1 MYKVLVIDD
10 EINITKT
17 IKEVLEDYGFSVITL
32 NEGSNTLG
40 ILNVEDVDLVLLDLL
55 MPSVNGIEILKEI
68 RKQFPMLPVVMI
80 SGHGTISSTVECIK
94 LGAFDFIEKPISI
107 DKLVSTV
114 KNALKF
120 RELEFEKS
128 SYWSEYKLVGESEHT
143 RNVLEL
149 IDKIA
154 DSDASVLIT
163 GENGVGKEVVARLIH
178 LKSSRRGEPFVD
190 INCAAIPETL
200 IESEL
205 FGYERGAFTGAI
217 SSKKGKIESANGG
230 TLFLDEIAEM
240 PLSLQSKLLRVLQ
253 EKFVYR
259 LGSNKGVQVDVRFIF
274 STNRDLKTLVKEGKF
289 REDLYYRINVIPIHI
304 LPLRERKEDI
314 IPIAVYY
321 LNAFSTKYG
330 KKGMEFSDEV
340 KEVFLRYSWPGNVR
354 ELRNIVERL
363 VIMSKGGRITLDE
376 VREYTSEIL
385 VGGYT
390 KDGINFDLPY
400 RDAKSQFEKIYFQR
414 MIAKVGNSITELSKA
429 TGLDRTYLYRKL
441 ESLGIQ
447 PEEVK

>member
-1 MYKVLVIDD
+1 MYKVLVVDD

-200 IESEL
+200 MESEL

-304 LPLRERKEDI
+304 IPLRERKEDI

-447 PEEVK
+447 PEEIK

>member
-1 MYKVLVIDD
+1 MYEILVVDD

-80 SGHGTISSTVECIK
+80 SGHGTISSTVECMK

-200 IESEL
+200 MESEL

-304 LPLRERKEDI
+304 IPLRERKEDI

-340 KEVFLRYSWPGNVR
+340 KEVFLRYSWHGNVR

-447 PEEVK
+447 PE

>member
-1 MYKVLVIDD
+1 MYKILVVDD
-10 EINITKT
+10 EMNITKT

-178 LKSSRRGEPFVD
+178 LKSSRRWEPFVD

-230 TLFLDEIAEM
+230 TLFLDEISEM

-274 STNRDLKTLVKEGKF
+274 STNRDLKTLVKDGKF

-447 PEEVK
+447 PEEIK

>member
-1 MYKVLVIDD
+1 MYKVLVVDD

-55 MPSVNGIEILKEI
+55 MPSANGIEILKEI

-200 IESEL
+200 MESEL

-340 KEVFLRYSWPGNVR
+340 KGVFLRYSWPGNVR

>member
-1 MYKVLVIDD
+1 MYKVLVVDD

-200 IESEL
+200 MESEL

-240 PLSLQSKLLRVLQ
+240 PISLQSKLLRVLQ

-274 STNRDLKTLVKEGKF
+274 STNRDLKTLVKDGKF

-447 PEEVK
+447 PEEIK

>member
-1 MYKVLVIDD
+1 MYKILVVDD

-55 MPSVNGIEILKEI
+55 MPSVNGIEILREI

-200 IESEL
+200 MESEL

-385 VGGYT
+385 VGSYT

-414 MIAKVGNSITELSKA
+414 MIAKFGNSITELSKA

-441 ESLGIQ
+441 ENLGIQ
-447 PEEVK
+447 PEEIK

>member
-1 MYKVLVIDD
+1 MYKILVVDD
-10 EINITKT
+10 EMNITKT

-178 LKSSRRGEPFVD
+178 LKSSRRWEPFVD

-274 STNRDLKTLVKEGKF
+274 STNRDLKTLVKDGKF

-447 PEEVK
+447 PEEIK

>member
-1 MYKVLVIDD
+1 MYKILVVDD
-10 EINITKT
+10 EMNITKT

-178 LKSSRRGEPFVD
+178 LKSSRRWEPFVD

-217 SSKKGKIESANGG
+217 SSKKGKIEWANGG
-230 TLFLDEIAEM
+230 TLFLDEISEM

-274 STNRDLKTLVKEGKF
+274 STNRDLKTLVKDGKF

-447 PEEVK
+447 PEEIK

>member
-1 MYKVLVIDD
+1 MYKVLVVDD

-40 ILNVEDVDLVLLDLL
+40 VLNVEDVDLVLLDLL
-55 MPSVNGIEILKEI
+55 MPSANGIEILKEI

-143 RNVLEL
+143 RNLLEL

-200 IESEL
+200 MESEL

-274 STNRDLKTLVKEGKF
+274 STNRDLKTLVREGKF

-304 LPLRERKEDI
+304 IPLRERKEDI

-354 ELRNIVERL
+354 ELKNIVERL

-376 VREYTSEIL
+376 IREYTSEIL
-385 VGGYT
+385 VGSYA

-447 PEEVK
+447 PEEIK

>member
-1 MYKVLVIDD
+1 MYKVLVVDD

-40 ILNVEDVDLVLLDLL
+40 VLNVEDVDLVLLDLL
-55 MPSVNGIEILKEI
+55 MPSANGIEILKEI

-143 RNVLEL
+143 RNLLEL

-200 IESEL
+200 MESEL

-304 LPLRERKEDI
+304 IPLRERKEDI

-354 ELRNIVERL
+354 ELKNIVERL

-376 VREYTSEIL
+376 IREYTSEIL
-385 VGGYT
+385 VGSYA

-447 PEEVK
+447 PEEIK

>member
-1 MYKVLVIDD
+1 MYKILVVDD

-154 DSDASVLIT
+154 DSDASVFIT

-200 IESEL
+200 MESEL

-240 PLSLQSKLLRVLQ
+240 TLSLQSKLLRVLQ

>member
-1 MYKVLVIDD
+1 MYKVLVVDD

-304 LPLRERKEDI
+304 LPIRERKEDI

-429 TGLDRTYLYRKL
+429 TCLDRTYLYRKL

>member
-1 MYKVLVIDD
+1 MYKILVVDD
-10 EINITKT
+10 EMNITKT

-200 IESEL
+200 MESEL

-447 PEEVK
+447 PEEIK